1 MNRFIF
7 LLLSLITIS
16 CSNGN
21 KPDIVS
27 SITVDQSKNNFYMN
41 SDGQVF
47 DNASYTS
54 KRKMQ
59 LEKLKKVSSSFRLY
73 EKLEK
78 THEKNDSVVYSYT
91 WRFSDRLEKTIE
103 ADKKKNQNLG
113 TTYPISNVKSLEGE
127 IIDIKDLKGKPTLV
141 NLWFT
146 ECAPCIKEMPVLNK
160 MKSKYEKRF
169 NFLSVTTDE
178 AKEVRAFLEKT
189 KFDFTHIVDAKSL
202 TTDLGFEGF
211 PVNLFLD
218 KEGVIQKIKGN
229 VPYIKDEKGE
239 MIMSDGGEFIEILK
253 GLE

>member
-1 MNRFIF
+1 M
-7 LLLSLITIS
+7 
-16 CSNGN
+16 
-21 KPDIVS
+21 
-27 SITVDQSKNNFYMN
+27 
-41 SDGQVF
+41 
-47 DNASYTS
+47 
-54 KRKMQ
+54 
-59 LEKLKKVSSSFRLY
+59 
-73 EKLEK
+73 
-78 THEKNDSVVYSYT
+78 
-91 WRFSDRLEKTIE
+91 
-103 ADKKKNQNLG
+103 
-113 TTYPISNVKSLEGE
+113 
-127 IIDIKDLKGKPTLV
+127 IDIKDLKGKPTLV

-160 MKSKYEKRF
+160 MKSRYEERF

-229 VPYIKDEKGE
+229 VPYVKDEKGE